1 MSQRTAAEGNTQF
14 RDLFRSLVLDPG
26 LLFAHILSAEML
38 AKIVLEEVGETCDR
52 IFTPLVQV
60 SHIWRWLGTCAL
72 MRDRRT
78 VCPVAAG

>member
-38 AKIVLEEVGETCDR
+38 AKIVLEEMGETCDR
-52 IFTPLVQV
+52 APLLDVIGMMKAV
-60 SHIWRWLGTCAL
+60 
-72 MRDRRT
+72 
-78 VCPVAAG
+78 